1 VHLVKKPVLV
11 LVVVSVLF
19 ASSAVHAASC
29 KFQHDS
35 VDKFTKVRTLWTRWD
50 PMESFFGD
58 LGDRSMDTAA
68 GFASAWYEADEISLR
83 IKIELTGLSDLEPP
97 SYELEDTIVVPEG
110 ARLLIMMADETIVT
124 LFSAEEVRVN
134 SAVTPPETGMNIT
147 SSFEIEAEA
156 DIRYA
161 LDGEAIAALTRQ
173 GATNI
178 RVEAADTQYDVAIHK
193 KSFGDITKAI
203 ECIQAAL

>member
-1 VHLVKKPVLV
+1 MKKSVLG
-11 LVVVSVLF
+11 LVVLSALF
-19 ASSAVHAASC
+19 TSSAVHAAKC
-29 KFQHDS
+29 RFQHDS

-58 LGDRSMDTAA
+58 LGDTSMDTPA
-68 GFASAWYEADEISLR
+68 GFVSAWYETDEISLR
-83 IKIELTGLSDLEPP
+83 VKIELKGFSDLEPP
-97 SYELEDTIVVPEG
+97 FYELEDRIVVPEG
-110 ARLLIMMADETIVT
+110 ARLLVMMADETIVT
-124 LFSAEEVRVN
+124 LYSAREERVN

-161 LDGEAIAALTRQ
+161 LDSEAIAALTRQ